1 VDADQRPGP
10 EGEPPLEGELTIQQA
25 SRLLEV
31 PAPTIRSWERRYGI
45 PQANRSHGGHRRYTP
60 EQVRLLRR
68 MRDAIAQGQPAMSAA
83 ALVRGESSA
92 SEPVVEAF
100 LRAAHRLDPVG
111 VRRVLDSS
119 NHRLGLGRT
128 IDEVLFPAMQ
138 QIGRDWQVGRCDVAH
153 EHLAT
158 ESARAW
164 LAQLADEQPA
174 RTATDEMVLLACGP
188 RDYHTLGVDAMAA
201 LLRQRGRDCR
211 VLGACTPVESLF
223 MAVRELAPAAV
234 VLVSHMAVA
243 RRSAIEALRVAR
255 RGHAHLFYAGN
266 AFASRQA
273 RNAVPGTYLGN
284 SLRQAADLVTS
295 TISDGAG
302 WRREVGG

>member
-1 VDADQRPGP
+1 
-10 EGEPPLEGELTIQQA
+10 LTIQQA

-45 PQANRSHGGHRRYTP
+45 PQANRSHGGHRRYTAQ
-60 EQVRLLRR
+60 QVRLLRR

-83 ALVRGESSA
+83 ALVRGESS
-92 SEPVVEAF
+92 SCEPVIEAF
-100 LRAAHRLDPVG
+100 LQAAQRLDPAG

-119 NHRLGLGRT
+119 RDRLGLGRT
-128 IDEVLFPAMQ
+128 VDEVLFPAMQ

-164 LAQLADEQPA
+164 LAQLAVQPA
-174 RTATDEMVLLACGP
+174 DPRADEMVLLACGP
-188 RDYHTLGVDAMAA
+188 RDYHTLGIEAMAA

-223 MAVRELAPAAV
+223 IAIRDLAPAAV

-243 RRSAIEALRVAR
+243 RRSAIEALRAAR
-255 RGHAHLFYAGN
+255 RGPAHLFYAGN
-266 AFASRQA
+266 AFSSRQA

-284 SLRQAADLVTS
+284 SLREAAELVTGTVS
-295 TISDGAG
+295 NGNG
-302 WRREVGG
+302 WGQKVGS